1 MGLKKNNWALSNMKL
16 FGLFFLYLIKLPSR
30 CGDLAEWV
38 RKIKKAKQSKKKR
51 AWPSLGL
58 WEGGVSGA
66 EQKNVLIMGS
76 HRMLARSRV
85 INPVHIFVPSWPR
98 YDGEMH

>member
-30 CGDLAEWV
+30 CSDLAEWV
-38 RKIKKAKQSKKKR
+38 RKIKKA

-76 HRMLARSRV
+76 HRMLA
-85 INPVHIFVPSWPR
+85 INPMHIFVPSWPR
-98 YDGEMH
+98 